1 MCSPDSASGLCKL
14 YSRLREAGRKVTIR
28 QFLAIEICV
37 FVLMA
42 LWTEVVWMLAR
53 GREFGLPKLNL
64 CLPATAF
71 ALHLLATV
79 HWFGVTQAA
88 LSSDSCSQA
97 TDDSSD
103 TPAVCGQLGPILA
116 LANCGLIAFSAVLF
130 GYIYE
135 KRGRDILQIQ
145 PEGEIELKK
154 LQRNAEEQLPNRI

>member
-1 MCSPDSASGLCKL
+1 
-14 YSRLREAGRKVTIR
+14 
-28 QFLAIEICV
+28 
-37 FVLMA
+37 MA

-53 GREFGLPKLNL
+53 GREFGLPQLNL
-64 CLPATAF
+64 CLPAAAF

-103 TPAVCGQLGPILA
+103 TPTICVQLGPILA
-116 LANCGLIAFSAVLF
+116 VANCGLIGFSAVLF

-135 KRGRDILQIQ
+135 KRGLDIVRIQ
-145 PEGEIELKK
+145 PSGEIELKK
-154 LQRNAEEQLPNRI
+154 LNRCADKQPPNRV